1 MAFFLKSAINIARAF
16 VLIIKS
22 NPLAIAY
29 INASRAHWLLSWL
42 VVVVGA
48 FLYMLYLPTAFMAAG
63 AQEILV
69 EGTDYS
75 DFKAAKMISFIIVM
89 FVSYL
94 LVYLLQA
101 PFGYTRSVRHYIISQ
116 NWLSL
121 ATILIFVPL
130 SSLTSSSQGWSALAS
145 IMIIVFMFV
154 LFVVYRCNKI
164 ILGIS
169 GPKAFL
175 LLIILL
181 MVEVVLDSTI
191 DRWFGLVKLAQAS
204 S

>member
-1 MAFFLKSAINIARAF
+1 MVFFLKTASNIATAF

-29 INASRAHWLLSWL
+29 INASKAHWLLSWL
-42 VVVVGA
+42 VVVLSA

-69 EGTDYS
+69 EGIEYS
-75 DFKAAKMISFIIVM
+75 DFKAAKMVSFTIVM

-101 PFGYTRSVRHYIISQ
+101 PLGYTRSVRHYIISQ

-145 IMIIVFMFV
+145 IMIVVFIFV
-154 LFVVYRCNKI
+154 LFFVYRCNKL

-169 GPKAFL
+169 GLKAFL
-175 LLIILL
+175 LLIILVTL
-181 MVEVVLDSTI
+181 EVILDATI